1 MIELI
6 SDGKVVAMEKH
17 GSFICIEGL
26 DASGKT
32 THAHRLVE
40 SLLERGYKALYTT
53 EPSPGEIGKFV
64 RRYILQRRKRVPTV
78 VEALLFA
85 VDRVDHVERTIKP
98 AIKEGKIVVSDRYLY
113 SSVAYQGA
121 IGLNLKWIEEIN
133 KFALSPDLAIY
144 IDVLPEVVIRRLKR
158 KKSVMENLQTQ
169 RRVREVYI
177 KLVKNGRLVLI
188 SGDRAKHKVA
198 KDILSTVLAFLR
210 KRS

>member
-1 MIELI
+1 
-6 SDGKVVAMEKH
+6 MEKH

-85 VDRVDHVERTIKP
+85 VDRFDHVERTIKP

-121 IGLNLKWIEEIN
+121 TGLNLNWIEEIN

-144 IDVLPEVVIRRLKR
+144 IDVPPEVVISRLKR

-169 RRVREVYI
+169 QRVREVYI
-177 KLVKNGRLVLI
+177 RLVKNGRLVLI
-188 SGDRAKHKVA
+188 NGDRAKHEVA
-198 KDILSTVLAFLR
+198 KDILSTVLAFLK